1 MKQIWLSLI
10 ILLIGCQSSSESSFK
25 ILNQAFIS
33 WYYKF
38 HPVEATRFGMEK
50 YHENFRLIGKSE
62 NEEYL
67 ADISRFIVELS
78 QIDATKLSPEARI
91 DYHTLYYQLEKMQYV
106 VNEIRPWEWNS
117 LWALDKISE
126 GLFLLSERSEINMD
140 ERGPV
145 PGLINKDVLDKY
157 PDFKGEWR
165 G

>member
-1 MKQIWLSLI
+1 MKHIWLSLI

-38 HPVEATRFGMEK
+38 HPVEATRFGMGK
-50 YHENFRLIGKSE
+50 SHESFRLIGKSE
-62 NEEYL
+62 NEEYV

-91 DYHTLYYQLEKMQYV
+91 DYHTLYYNLEKMQYV

-117 LWALDKISE
+117 LWVLDEISE
-126 GLFLLSERSEINMD
+126 GLFLLSERSQINMD
-140 ERGPV
+140 DRVKAIQGRLKSV
-145 PGLINKDVLDKY
+145 PEILNRSKK
-157 PDFKGEWR
+157 
-165 G
+165 